1 MFCLEQRETHTQ
13 AYFWRVEHWFLGG
26 AMQAL
31 FLWTEEDTVEVACND
46 TIEGL
51 AAALSAAFQVLMMMM
66 GVW

>member
-1 MFCLEQRETHTQ
+1 
-13 AYFWRVEHWFLGG
+13 
-26 AMQAL
+26 MQAL